1 MQTDI
6 NLSDK
11 ALIQLNSL
19 LEHPDV
25 LPFSEPWYCI
35 SNTVRVIA
43 LSLCKIESRMC
54 AVRVESRP
62 IKLKQ

>member
-6 NLSDK
+6 NLPDK

-19 LEHPDV
+19 LEHSDV
-25 LPFSEPWYCI
+25 LSSSEPWYCI

-43 LSLCKIESRMC
+43 LSLQDRIADVCCKGRIQN
-54 AVRVESRP
+54 
-62 IKLKQ
+62 L